1 MSTQMY
7 LNNGPPVYAEGASI
21 ARNIDENPSSVGLA
35 VGVPILATDTDA
47 GAAGILVYELLTSG
61 NTNKG
66 WWGQGCWGWRG
77 RSKKQDKFY
86 NTY

>member
-66 WWGQGCWGWRG
+66 W
-77 RSKKQDKFY
+77 
-86 NTY
+86 